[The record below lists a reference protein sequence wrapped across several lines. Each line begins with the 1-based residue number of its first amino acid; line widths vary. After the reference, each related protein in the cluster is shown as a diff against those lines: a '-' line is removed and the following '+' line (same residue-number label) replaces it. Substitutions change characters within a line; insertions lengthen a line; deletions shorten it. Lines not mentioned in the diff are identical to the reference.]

1 MASFFTM
8 RIKVSELE
16 EMIPISPIGHPEDH
30 PVQEEEEDTKIV

>member
-1 MASFFTM
+1 M